1 MRAGWGLGVRVW
13 REAKS
18 KIWEVGGK
26 PKGGRRAKMREEG
39 GRAVREKGVI
49 SFRPLPFTYDRYHV
63 FMTASL
69 WFQNNR
75 V

>member
-26 PKGGRRAKMREEG
+26 PKEGRRAKMREEG
-39 GRAVREKGVI
+39 GRAVREKGGQIGSFHFDRFIFI
-49 SFRPLPFTYDRYHV
+49 S
-63 FMTASL
+63 
-69 WFQNNR
+69 NR